1 MVLSRIIANKFRRTA
16 STEDGGTQRLE
27 EGAPTAWLVVGL
39 GNPGPAYSGNRHNIG
54 HLCINRLA
62 RHLGVRMRSFRLYAI
77 GEGTTAGQQTVLCKP
92 RTYVNRSGNAVA
104 ALLKQYNLQPSRLLV
119 ICDDLNLP
127 EGKLRLRPAGS
138 HGGHNG
144 LRSIISV
151 LGQNDFPRLRI
162 GIGRPVINGVPVTDP
177 DLIATYVLSDPAEA
191 GKQTLDR
198 ATSEALNVVTTVVG
212 QGLANAMDR
221 FNR

>member
-1 MVLSRIIANKFRRTA
+1 MVLSRIIANKFQRTA
-16 STEDGGTQRLE
+16 PTEDGGFRRLE
-27 EGAPTAWLVVGL
+27 EDAPAAWLIVGL

-54 HLCINRLA
+54 YWCINRLA
-62 RHLGVRMRSFRLYAI
+62 RRLGARMRSSRLYAV
-77 GEGTTAGQQTVLCKP
+77 GEGMSAGQQTVLCKP

-104 ALLKQYNLQPSRLLV
+104 ALLKQYDLQPSRLLV
-119 ICDDLNLP
+119 ICDDLDLP

-144 LRSIISV
+144 LRSIIGV

-162 GIGRPVINGVPVTDP
+162 GIGRPILDGVPVTDP
-177 DLIATYVLSDPAEA
+177 DVIATYVLSDPPEA
-191 GKQTLDR
+191 SKQTLEA